1 MDVQPATGSDKHIVV
16 TTPVSWDL
24 VLRGTPR
31 LGFLLTVELNF
42 PTMLQRIVEQ
52 ASATAALPVVAGSDR
67 IPTGMTVDLDLV
79 EVKLKMKKI
88 KMMWQIVVIP
98 AELMQQRLM
107 KERLQQEF
115 LYDYFVITTSG
126 WLDLPWRLL

>member
-1 MDVQPATGSDKHIVV
+1 MRVHHEMESGGRTGETIRAN
-16 TTPVSWDL
+16 WDL

-31 LGFLLTVELNF
+31 LDFRLTVELNF
-42 PTMLQRIVEQ
+42 PTMLQRIVER

-88 KMMWQIVVIP
+88 KKM
-98 AELMQQRLM
+98 
-107 KERLQQEF
+107 
-115 LYDYFVITTSG
+115 
-126 WLDLPWRLL
+126 